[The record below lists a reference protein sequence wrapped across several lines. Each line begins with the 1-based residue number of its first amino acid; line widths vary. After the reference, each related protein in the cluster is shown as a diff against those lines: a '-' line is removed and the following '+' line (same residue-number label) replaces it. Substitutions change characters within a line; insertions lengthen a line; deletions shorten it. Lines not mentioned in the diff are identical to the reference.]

1 MAQMFNPYGI
11 DNLFTY
17 ISTSNPEWKACRKAF
32 AKSMSPENLR
42 CCPASSLGR
51 TSLPT
56 PSFHNLAL
64 HDIPVLRL
72 CMTRV
77 PWR

>member
-32 AKSMSPENLR
+32 AKSMSPENIR
-42 CCPASSLGR
+42 CCPE
-51 TSLPT
+51 SLPT
-56 PSFHNLAL
+56 P
-64 HDIPVLRL
+64 
-72 CMTRV
+72 
-77 PWR
+77 